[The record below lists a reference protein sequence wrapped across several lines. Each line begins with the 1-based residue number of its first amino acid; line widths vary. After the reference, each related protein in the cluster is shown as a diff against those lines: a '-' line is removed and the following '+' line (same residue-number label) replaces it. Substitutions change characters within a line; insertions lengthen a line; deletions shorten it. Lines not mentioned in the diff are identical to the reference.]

1 HGDIKDA
8 STLMRRCFNIEYL
21 DFNGV
26 MSLQNDVLI
35 IAIIK
40 RSLNLR
46 YLEISH
52 NNIGDEVIEMLAYT
66 CYKLKHFE
74 LDSCSFVSELL

>member
-52 NNIGDEVIEMLAYT
+52 NNIGDE
-66 CYKLKHFE
+66 
-74 LDSCSFVSELL
+74 